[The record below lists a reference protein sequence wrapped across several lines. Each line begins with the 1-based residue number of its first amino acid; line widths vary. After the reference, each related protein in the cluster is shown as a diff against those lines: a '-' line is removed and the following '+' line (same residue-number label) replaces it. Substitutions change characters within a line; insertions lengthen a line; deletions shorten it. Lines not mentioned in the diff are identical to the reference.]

1 MAQIERPLSP
11 HIGIY
16 RWQVSST
23 LSILHR
29 FTGVI
34 LSIGAFV
41 LVGWLVTVAAGYEA
55 YARFIGGLSGVLG
68 RTFLFIWSFS
78 FFYHLCNGVRHLFWD
93 AGIGFDKARAR
104 QTGWGVVA
112 AAAIMTLLLWLFG
125 AGG

>member
-16 RWQVSST
+16 RWQVSSS

-29 FTGVI
+29 FTGVM

-41 LVGWLVTVAAGYEA
+41 LVGWLVTLAAGYEA
-55 YARFIGGLSGVLG
+55 YARLIGGLSGIFG
-68 RTFLFIWSFS
+68 RTFLFVWSFS

-93 AGIGFDKARAR
+93 AGIGFDKARAQ
-104 QTGWGVVA
+104 QTGWVVVA
-112 AAAIMTLLLWLFG
+112 VAATMTVLLWLFG